1 MPARAIG
8 TATISF
14 GLVSIPVKLYTSTE
28 SGNDLSFN
36 LLHGECGNRL
46 KQQYIC
52 PHDGKIVERDQM
64 VKGYEFAK
72 GQYVKLTTDELKAL
86 DAVAT
91 NAVDIVEFV
100 PAAKV
105 DPVLYEKAYYLGPDK
120 GGEKAYRLIAE
131 AMTTSGL
138 VAVASYS
145 ARGKQYV
152 VSLRP
157 YQNGL
162 VMHQLRY
169 ADEVKPWS
177 EVPMPDLPE
186 VKPAELALAQ
196 QIIAQITHETFDA
209 RAYKDDV
216 KVKMMELIQGKIDG
230 QEITAAPEAPQGKII
245 DLMEA
250 LKASLGMA
258 AGGAAPA
265 RAAEAEPAP
274 VAAVADGKKRAPRKK
289 AG

>member
-28 SGNDLSFN
+28 SGNDLHFN
-36 LLHGECGNRL
+36 MLHAECGSRL
-46 KQQYIC
+46 RQQYIC
-52 PHDGKIVERDQM
+52 TKDGQIVERDQM
-64 VKGYEFAK
+64 AKGYEYTK
-72 GQYVKLTTDELKAL
+72 GEYVKFSPEELKAL

-91 NAVDIVEFV
+91 NAVEINEFV
-100 PAAKV
+100 PTAKV
-105 DPVLYEKAYYLGPDK
+105 DPVLVEKSYYLGPDK
-120 GGEKAYRLIAE
+120 GGERAYRLIGE
-131 AMTTSGL
+131 AMLASG
-138 VAVASYS
+138 VVGIASYS

-152 VSLRP
+152 VALRP

-169 ADEVKPWS
+169 ADEVKPWA

-196 QIIAQITHETFDA
+196 QIISQITHETFDA
-209 RAYKDDV
+209 KAYKDEV
-216 KVKMMELIQGKIDG
+216 KARMMELIQSKIDTH
-230 QEITAAPEAPQGKII
+230 QDITAAPEAPQGKII

-258 AGGAAPA
+258 GGALPA
-265 RAAEAEPAP
+265 KAAEPAP
-274 VAAVADGKKRAPRKK
+274 IAVAAEPKKRAPRKK
-289 AG
+289 SA